1 MADLQVV
8 YPKPWIAEEFNK
20 AGITTQ
26 TYSIFDA
33 VKQTGPIWWSTEM
46 AARSRAS
53 GPEIYL
59 TAPNYEDFVNLPKNL
74 LKRNVWAME
83 LGNLKRD
90 YHVGMK
96 QFVKPADSKI
106 VGPGD
111 IGKAM
116 VVDDVSKWAKD
127 CLAYG
132 VPWHTM
138 CIVSEPIEIEEEWRI
153 WTDGESILEA
163 SKYRS
168 WENTWD
174 EWPKELLSYGPL
186 KFADQAVKAVGQ
198 PCTIDIG
205 YKDGVCFII
214 EMNPIW
220 SSGPYTSDFAQ
231 IYKGIKASYDWAK
244 KGKGRAWKPDAWL
257 KAKTAKWTE
266 AEQKKLN
273 ETNS

>member
-20 AGITTQ
+20 AGVTTQ
-26 TYSIFDA
+26 THSIFDA

-46 AARSRAS
+46 AARSQAM
-53 GPEIYL
+53 GYKTFL
-59 TAPNYEDFVNLPKNL
+59 AAPNYEDFINLPEEL
-74 LKRNVWAME
+74 LKRKVWAVE
-83 LGNLKRD
+83 LGQLTQD
-90 YHVGMK
+90 YHVGLK

-111 IGKAM
+111 TGKAM
-116 VVDDVSKWAKD
+116 FTDDVSKWASD
-127 CLAYG
+127 CYKFG
-132 VPWHTM
+132 VPYSTM
-138 CIVSEPIEIEEEWRI
+138 CLVSEPIEIYSEWRI
-153 WTDGESILEA
+153 WTDGENLLEA
-163 SKYRS
+163 SLYR
-168 WENTWD
+168 EGNNTWD
-174 EWPKELLSYGPL
+174 EWEPAEIGFTLRDFIPE
-186 KFADQAVKAVGQ
+186 AIKAVGQ

-205 YKDGVCFII
+205 YKDGVCFIV

-244 KGKGRAWKPDAWL
+244 EGKGRAWKPDSWL

-266 AEQKKLN
+266 VEQRKLN
-273 ETNS
+273 GR